1 MTIRNPRRSLSPT
14 SQSNFQPFA
23 SGFRTQVIFPGRIL
37 VRCSLA
43 GWLFAALWS
52 ADACASH
59 FSGLETNHC
68 PVQIETNAV
77 EEPNGNE
84 SELAAVVLEAFRQ
97 THRGYS
103 SDEVILN
110 DSLNVAFID
119 RCRKQLPNAAP
130 VQLNRKLLNLRKAGN
145 LKNIPTTKHPEI
157 DTTSVEH
164 VAEIVT
170 RSIHDRFQVTTDQI
184 MTDPNLRSEFD
195 AMSAKIDPKI
205 DRYAVR
211 RAAFAL
217 RKTRRL
223 RPELIVRVADWNRV
237 ISELSVEQVR
247 SDFSR
252 VPESPGVYIFRDR
265 SGYLYIGQSENLRKR
280 IRIHL
285 DQENPGALGRYIAE
299 RGESVVTIELHAFP
313 ADSPAKKTMVRRAYE
328 SELIRSRKPRF
339 NIMP

>member
-1 MTIRNPRRSLSPT
+1 
-14 SQSNFQPFA
+14 
-23 SGFRTQVIFPGRIL
+23 
-37 VRCSLA
+37 
-43 GWLFAALWS
+43 LFAALGA
-52 ADACASH
+52 ADLCA
-59 FSGLETNHC
+59 FRFFALESNHG
-68 PVQIETNAV
+68 PAQIETNAI
-77 EEPNGNE
+77 EEPSSIE
-84 SELAAVVLEAFRQ
+84 SELGAVVLEAFRQ

-103 SDEVILN
+103 SDEMILD
-110 DSLNVAFID
+110 DSLNGAFID

-130 VQLNRKLLNLRKAGN
+130 VQLNRTLLNLRKAGK
-145 LKNIPTTKHPEI
+145 LKNIPTTKHREI
-157 DTTSVEH
+157 DTALVEH

-195 AMSAKIDPKI
+195 AMSAKIDPNI

-223 RPELIVRVADWNRV
+223 QPELIVRVADWSRV
-237 ISELSVEQVR
+237 ISELSVEQAR

-252 VPESPGVYIFRDR
+252 VPETPGVYIFRDR
-265 SGYLYIGQSENLRKR
+265 SGYLYVGQSENLRKR
-280 IRIHL
+280 IQMHL
-285 DQENPGALGRYIAE
+285 DQENPGALGRYVAE

-339 NIMP
+339 NILP